1 MTRPDGDGRAIGR
14 LLDGLVPE
22 LATPPDRLAA
32 VGRKVRRRRRLT
44 GVLAAVA
51 VAAVLIGGAAAFATA
66 RPGPSV
72 PAGPDTAV
80 PGRPGAGD
88 CPAAPPARFG
98 GGNGD
103 LPSSAAGDLA
113 RAGAVRAVFCR
124 YIEVPELHV
133 RRPGPPRRLVLTRD
147 VGGLVTALNTLPT
160 SDIDPCFTVGLGG
173 GYLTLEYGD
182 GGRATVEFASACGFV
197 RRGTVTRYQGDRA
210 VEAFD
215 RRFVAQ
221 ALAAA
226 RPGDVPAAGCAQRL
240 TTGPADGRFSPD
252 PVADFWTVTYGA
264 DRRYLSAPLA
274 VVTACRYVRG
284 DGDAWDRTRQV
295 TDRGAAGDAATAVNA
310 AAEATAGEIP
320 YLHCS
325 APPGTVDVL
334 VLRDVLGETREV
346 RVTRDACPVVTFDF
360 EGAPPSPALNAV
372 LDRLLGRP

>member
-1 MTRPDGDGRAIGR
+1 MTRTPAPPEGFAEFVATRSHVLLRAAWLLTGDAGRAED
-14 LLDGLVPE
+14 LLQTALARSWQHWDRIAVGGSPE
-22 LATPPDRLAA
+22 AYVRRVLYTTYSSWWQRRWRGELPSATPPDRLAA

-44 GVLAAVA
+44 GMLAAVA

-173 GYLTLEYGD
+173 GHLTLEYGD
-182 GGRATVEFASACGFV
+182 GSRATGT
-197 RRGTVTRYQGDRA
+197 RGTA
-210 VEAFD
+210 P
-215 RRFVAQ
+215 
-221 ALAAA
+221 A
-226 RPGDVPAAGCAQRL
+226 R
-240 TTGPADGRFSPD
+240 SP
-252 PVADFWTVTYGA
+252 T
-264 DRRYLSAPLA
+264 
-274 VVTACRYVRG
+274 
-284 DGDAWDRTRQV
+284 
-295 TDRGAAGDAATAVNA
+295 
-310 AAEATAGEIP
+310 
-320 YLHCS
+320 
-325 APPGTVDVL
+325 
-334 VLRDVLGETREV
+334 
-346 RVTRDACPVVTFDF
+346 
-360 EGAPPSPALNAV
+360 GAPPV
-372 LDRLLGRP
+372 TRPRR